1 MPLRTVEDL
10 QQAIDRHGGDLTR
23 WPAALR
29 DEAATLI
36 ANSAAAREKLE
47 AAIKLDSALSAPSD
61 VTAPPGLADR
71 IARAAFQKR
80 PPKSRS

>member
-1 MPLRTVEDL
+1 MPLRTVDDL
-10 QQAIDRHGGDLTR
+10 QEAIDTHGADLSR

-29 DEAATLI
+29 DDAVTLI
-36 ANSAAAREKLE
+36 ANSAAARAKLE
-47 AAIKLDSALSAPSD
+47 AAIKLDNALSAPSD
-61 VTAPPGLADR
+61 VTAPAGLADR